1 MIYEPISGNATA
13 RPIPKQPQRG
23 DPVIVSV
30 TTRTQDDI
38 VVPYEI
44 TWTNGHVYKVDRVF
58 GCKKQMSGDMQY
70 SIRIGTR
77 NTKIWR
83 RPDDTWYVK
92 LR

>member
-44 TWTNGHVYKVDRVF
+44 TWTNGHIF
-58 GCKKQMSGDMQY
+58 
-70 SIRIGTR
+70 
-77 NTKIWR
+77 
-83 RPDDTWYVK
+83 DTPHI
-92 LR
+92 